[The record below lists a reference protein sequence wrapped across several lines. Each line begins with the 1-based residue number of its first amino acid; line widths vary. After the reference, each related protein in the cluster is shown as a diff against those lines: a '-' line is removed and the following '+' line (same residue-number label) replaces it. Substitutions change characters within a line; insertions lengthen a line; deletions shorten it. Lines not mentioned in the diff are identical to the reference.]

1 MKENFNN
8 KYEKKEEK
16 IYDDQIEGRN
26 SVIELLESKKDINK
40 IFVTK
45 GEKQWL

>member
-1 MKENFNN
+1 MKENFNK
-8 KYEKKEEK
+8 KYDKKEEK

-40 IFVTK
+40 IFVTRRRK
-45 GEKQWL
+45 S